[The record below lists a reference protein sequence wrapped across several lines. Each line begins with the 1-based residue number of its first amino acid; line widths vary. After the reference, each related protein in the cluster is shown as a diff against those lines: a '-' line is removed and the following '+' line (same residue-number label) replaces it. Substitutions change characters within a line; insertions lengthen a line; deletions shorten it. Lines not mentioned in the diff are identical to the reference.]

1 MGMALSSLLICCD
14 PEAMLLRPILEQSD
28 WNVEQCEDAQAARVR
43 LAAQRFQLVVV
54 DCGNEAAAKE
64 IMSFARS
71 SSAEQQCLVVA
82 LLNRDSNVRELFAGG
97 ASFVLYKPISAERAA
112 SSLRSAR
119 SLVGSERRQSRRIPL
134 NTNASIA
141 YGRAEAAP
149 IRLVDL
155 SENGAAIHS
164 DLKLER
170 DSKVFFEFT
179 LPGQTSTIRLS
190 GNVLW
195 QDSSGRA
202 GVRFLSVP
210 PAAESMLKQWMKD
223 RSSNADGEKTK
234 PIRKSPVTEETPEVA
249 SAALP
254 DLVTERRVRSRHS
267 CCLSVEVVG
276 SSGETVTRRCSLT
289 DVSEQGCYVETFEPF
304 PCDTEVQIL
313 VHTRNLEVKIAG
325 VVKSIQP
332 GMGMA
337 VVFDA
342 GSELK
347 KEQIHQLLAT
357 QVFQA
362 EMSV

>member
-1 MGMALSSLLICCD
+1 MALKALLICGET
-14 PEAMLLRPILEQSD
+14 EAFLLRPILEGSD
-28 WNVEQCEDAQAARVR
+28 WVVEHCEDFATAHVR
-43 LAAQRFQLVVV
+43 LTAERFQLVVV
-54 DCGNEAAAKE
+54 DCADEPSAKE

-71 SSAEQQCLVVA
+71 SSADQQCLIIA
-82 LLNRDSNVRELFAGG
+82 LLHRESNVRELFAGG

-141 YGRAEAAP
+141 YGRAEGAP

-155 SENGAAIHS
+155 SETGAAIHS

-170 DSKVFFEFT
+170 DSKIFFEFK
-179 LPGQTSTIRLS
+179 LPGQSSTIRLS
-190 GNVLW
+190 GNVQW

-210 PAAESMLKQWMKD
+210 PAAEQMLKQWMKD
-223 RSSNADGEKTK
+223 RSTTVDENGSQSTRAEEEDGGG
-234 PIRKSPVTEETPEVA
+234 IGA
-249 SAALP
+249 SLP
-254 DLVTERRVRSRHS
+254 TDLSIERRVRSRHS
-267 CCLSVEVVG
+267 CCLAVEVVG

-289 DVSEQGCYVETFEPF
+289 DISVQGCYVETFEPF
-304 PCDTEVQIL
+304 PCETQVQIL
-313 VHTRNLEVKIAG
+313 VHTREMEVKVFG
-325 VVKSIQP
+325 VVRSIQP
-332 GMGMA
+332 GTGMA

-347 KEQIHQLLAT
+347 KEQIQQLLAT